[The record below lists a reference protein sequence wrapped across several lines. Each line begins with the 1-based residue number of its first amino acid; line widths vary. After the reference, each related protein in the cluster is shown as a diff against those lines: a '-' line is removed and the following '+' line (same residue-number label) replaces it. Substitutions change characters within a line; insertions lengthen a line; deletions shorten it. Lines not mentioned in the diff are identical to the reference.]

1 MAATSEKI
9 DKEIIQ
15 PVTVE
20 PNTQEDDLD
29 FKLEGD
35 EFAK

>member
-1 MAATSEKI
+1 MAATPEKI
-9 DKEIIQ
+9 GNESIH

>member
-1 MAATSEKI
+1 MAATSERV
-9 DKEIIQ
+9 DKENIQ

-20 PNTQEDDLD
+20 LNTQDDDLD